1 MGTSSSSEGPGAGV
15 PMVPPWADNP
25 PNTDDGDK
33 DQNQDGDNSQK
44 PIPPSPIAPSSRF
57 GGARTSMGEFAGTG
71 SRADMRR
78 GVGQYISKG
87 YGGSQTAA
95 RRFGGTARTAA
106 SLTAA
111 LSGGVSGL
119 SSKISYID
127 FKNLKGKGANEIM
140 DAIVEVVRPIDGTQD
155 TETARE
161 SVKEALCEL
170 LENQPDVDLLELDDE
185 AQFFVVERFIAADIY
200 RRIFLDLGK
209 HIQNKSQNAV
219 TGLKRLRQVKDYVRV
234 TVKSA
239 FNKLKESGE
248 NLANENIISISKQ
261 ALLSTFEVFEGYA

>member
-25 PNTDDGDK
+25 PNTGDG
-33 DQNQDGDNSQK
+33 DQNQEDDTSQK
-44 PIPPSPIAPSSRF
+44 PTPSSPIAPSSRF
-57 GGARTSMGEFAGTG
+57 GGARTNMGEFASTG
-71 SRADMRR
+71 SRAAMRR
-78 GVGQYISKG
+78 GVGQYISTG
-87 YGGSQTAA
+87 YGGSKTAT

-111 LSGGVSGL
+111 LSGGVSGF
-119 SSKISYID
+119 SSEASYID

-170 LENQPDVDLLELDDE
+170 LESQPNVDLLELDDE

-200 RRIFLDLGK
+200 RRVFLDLGK
-209 HIQNKSQNAV
+209 HIQKKSQNAV
-219 TGLKRLRQVKDYVRV
+219 TGLKRLRQVKDYVRE

-239 FNKLKESGE
+239 FSKLKESGK
-248 NLANENIISISKQ
+248 NIANENIISISKQ
-261 ALLSTFEVFEGYA
+261 ALLSTFEVFEEYA